1 MCLKSSFYH
10 MWLLFFLI
18 QKNTEEWVKLKLVI
32 TLISPLSQH
41 FIIHVLP
48 HCCGFF
54 FFVFVFLLFLI
65 WSENEVPRMC

>member
-1 MCLKSSFYH
+1 MFEIFILPHVAFI
-10 MWLLFFLI
+10 FLI

-48 HCCGFF
+48 HCCVFF
-54 FFVFVFLLFLI
+54 FLLFLI